1 MNLKRIKVRYL
12 LNGFETEYL
21 EDVAQKLAKK
31 GLVEVVATEQTKP
44 KKRAAS
50 EEKSKATE

>member
-31 GLVEVVATEQTKP
+31 GLVEVVAP
-44 KKRAAS
+44 KQAKLKKGS
-50 EEKSKATE
+50 EEKPKVAE